1 MASLRTSSYNFSDYL
16 NLVCSN
22 AHFIYC
28 FSRNELYTLLFNVA
42 RPEHRKS
49 KKLREKSKF
58 QTNRLRFKISQAIHV
73 QRTEN
78 RSCVK
83 IQFWKTEI
91 IPSAL
96 CFITVLVMISLW
108 IDSFVW
114 LSLRVCRNL
123 TVKVLR
129 HFLGQIKTVTT
140 NVS

>member
-1 MASLRTSSYNFSDYL
+1 MASLQFTSYNFSEYS
-16 NLVCSN
+16 NLVCRN
-22 AHFIYC
+22 THFIYC

-83 IQFWKTEI
+83 IQFWKTENHSFRAMFYNGI
-91 IPSAL
+91 VYGFVADFKLQFFRIL
-96 CFITVLVMISLW
+96 KFWFIATHT
-108 IDSFVW
+108 
-114 LSLRVCRNL
+114 NL
-123 TVKVLR
+123 
-129 HFLGQIKTVTT
+129 
-140 NVS
+140 

>member
-1 MASLRTSSYNFSDYL
+1 MEKRVVFYLSS
-16 NLVCSN
+16 
-22 AHFIYC
+22 
-28 FSRNELYTLLFNVA
+28 LLFNVA

-49 KKLREKSKF
+49 EELREKSKF

-96 CFITVLVMISLW
+96 CFITFMYKESCVFVCEDFPKENQKLANEQPTLV
-108 IDSFVW
+108 
-114 LSLRVCRNL
+114 
-123 TVKVLR
+123 
-129 HFLGQIKTVTT
+129 
-140 NVS
+140 